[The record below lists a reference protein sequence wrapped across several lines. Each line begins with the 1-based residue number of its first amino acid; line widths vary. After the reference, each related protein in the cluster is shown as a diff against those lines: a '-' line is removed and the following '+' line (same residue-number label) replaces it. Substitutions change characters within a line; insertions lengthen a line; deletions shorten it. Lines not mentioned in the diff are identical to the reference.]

1 MLISIIVPVF
11 NEEKTIKKI
20 LEKINELEIWKKNQ
34 NLSKEIIVIDDK
46 SVDKT
51 RRILEEL
58 FLDFRGCVV

>member
-51 RRILEEL
+51 RKFWKKVLSYL
-58 FLDFRGCVV
+58 QNL